1 MDTFDAKLEKRVWQR
16 VRGEE
21 SVDPAGS
28 LRGLAAREWTEAAV
42 YLMLSR
48 QMQGREKT
56 MLRRLFEEEQ
66 AHGACLRGIY
76 ALTAGEPLNI
86 RTQPPAPEPPET
98 ALRKCYGRELQAAE
112 AYSARTQDPE
122 YGAVF
127 AKMAEQEREHCR
139 MILELLGNLRK

>member
-1 MDTFDAKLEKRVWQR
+1 METIDTKLEKRVWQR

-21 SVDPAGS
+21 AADPAAS

-48 QMQGREKT
+48 QVQGKEKA
-56 MLRRLFEEEQ
+56 MLRKLFEEEQ
-66 AHGACLRGIY
+66 AHAACLRGIY
-76 ALTAGEPLNI
+76 GLITGEPLNT
-86 RTQPPAPEPPET
+86 RTQPPAPESPET
-98 ALRKCYGRELQAAE
+98 ALRKCYGRELQAVQ
-112 AYSARTQDPE
+112 AYSARAQDPE

-127 AKMAEQEREHCR
+127 TKMAEQEREHCR